1 MTRRLLA
8 GMALIGAML
17 ASGCTS
23 LSSSTLDAFRLV
35 GRNQASVSA
44 EQVAANRFPQAQL
57 QAPSLDAVLVLGY
70 VDAGRQVWYAGKHAI
85 FWMDARGLVTG
96 MSGMGRRIESHIIGT
111 SPFDDLTAVRDT
123 VEFKR
128 TYDTIPDYQFG
139 VEAVSTLK
147 RNREESV
154 RILDRRMRL
163 VRFDERVDGPGFTLK
178 NTYWADPASGFIWKS
193 RQHLAPDYAIEVTQL
208 KPYRSTKD

>member
-1 MTRRLLA
+1 MTRRLFA

-23 LSSSTLDAFRLV
+23 LSSSTLDAFRLI
-35 GRNQASVSA
+35 GRNQASVTA

-57 QAPSLDAVLVLGY
+57 QARGLDAVMVLGY
-70 VDAGRQVWYAGKHAI
+70 VDEGRQTWYAGNYAV
-85 FWMDARGLVTG
+85 FWMDAKGFMTG
-96 MSGMGRRIESHIIGT
+96 MSGMGRRIESHIIGA
-111 SPFDDLTAVRDT
+111 SPFDDLSAVRGT

-128 TYDTIPDYQFG
+128 TFDTIPNYQFG
-139 VEAVSTLK
+139 VEAVSTLS
-147 RNREESV
+147 RNGEESV
-154 RILDRRMRL
+154 RVLDRRMRL
-163 VRFDERVDGPGFTLK
+163 VRFEERVHGPGFTLK

-193 RQHLAPDYAIEVTQL
+193 RQHLAPDYAVEVTQL